1 MVYTCCDISFPKYYY
16 YIKHLKAHQ
25 LKKDLV
31 LQCDICHDY
40 CRGYD
45 NFRKHHTKKHKKD
58 IEKEINESCLIDE
71 PMLTEISMESS
82 NDSLLNNDELTD
94 EVQQYL
100 NMFTAELDS
109 NLEFECKENG
119 NA

>member
-1 MVYTCCDISFPKYYY
+1 MVYLCCDISFPKYYY

-45 NFRKHHTKKHKKD
+45 NFRKNHTKKHKKD
-58 IEKEINESCLIDE
+58 IEIVN
-71 PMLTEISMESS
+71 
-82 NDSLLNNDELTD
+82 
-94 EVQQYL
+94 
-100 NMFTAELDS
+100 
-109 NLEFECKENG
+109 
-119 NA
+119 